1 MIIKPIR
8 SEADYDASLERM
20 ELLMDAEPGTP
31 EGDELDLLATLIDRY
46 EEQQFPIAA
55 PTPLAAI
62 RFRMEQQGLSV
73 RDLEPFIGSRARVSE
88 VLSGVRSLSIDM
100 IRALNQHLGIP
111 ADVLIRPEPMR
122 VGAPGRR
129 PSATVLNRLRGWGLL
144 GASESFEAFFER
156 ACAPTPGL
164 IRLRKSRTDRTN
176 AKTDSAAQEA
186 WCAAVS
192 LLAAEIPV
200 ADRAMAR
207 PLDDALLTTLGAL
220 SRSRTGPAKVAEI
233 LAEYGVVFVVTP
245 HLPGTYLDGAAMR
258 RADGVPVIALTVR
271 HDRIDNFWFTLLH
284 ECVHVMR
291 HLEADAMIIDDLEVS
306 TVDAEEL
313 EADAVAEEALIPAM
327 LWDRFLKIGKPSV
340 ADVIELARAADVH
353 PAIVAGRWQ
362 NLTQDFRTFSRLLGR
377 KTVRPQF
384 EIFATERR

>member
-1 MIIKPIR
+1 MIVKPIR
-8 SEADYDASLERM
+8 SEADYDVSLARM

-46 EEQQFPIAA
+46 EEQQFPIEA

-122 VGAPGRR
+122 AGAPGRK
-129 PSATVLNRLRGWGLL
+129 PSVTVLNRLRGWGLL

-156 ACAPTPGL
+156 ACAPTPAL
-164 IRLRKSRTDRTN
+164 VRLRKSRTERTN
-176 AKTDSAAQEA
+176 AKTDPVAQEA
-186 WCAAVS
+186 WCAAAS
-192 LLAAEIPV
+192 LLAAEASV
-200 ADRAMAR
+200 ADRAVAR
-207 PLDDALLTTLGAL
+207 PLDDTLLKTLSAL
-220 SRSRTGPAKVAEI
+220 SRSRTGPANVAET

-245 HLPGTYLDGAAMR
+245 HFPGTYLDGAAMR
-258 RADGVPVIALTVR
+258 RADGVPVIALTIR

-284 ECVHVMR
+284 ECVHVIR
-291 HLEADAMIIDDLEVS
+291 HLESDALIVDDLEVS

-313 EADAVAEEALIPAM
+313 EADALAQDALIPAA
-327 LWDRFLKIGKPSV
+327 LWDEFLAIGTPSV
-340 ADVIELARAADVH
+340 ADVIELARVADVH
-353 PAIVAGRWQ
+353 PAIVVGRWQ

-377 KTVRPQF
+377 RTVRSQF
-384 EIFATERR
+384 EIFAIEKR

>member
-1 MIIKPIR
+1 MIVKPIR
-8 SEADYDASLERM
+8 SEADYDASLARL
-20 ELLMDAEPGTP
+20 ELLMHAAPGTP

-100 IRALNQHLGIP
+100 IRALHQHLGIP
-111 ADVLIRPEPMR
+111 ADVLIRPEPLR
-122 VGAPGRR
+122 SGAPGRK
-129 PSATVLNRLRGWGLL
+129 PSVKVLTKLRSWGLL

-156 ACAPTPGL
+156 ACAPTPSL
-164 IRLRKSRTDRTN
+164 VRLRKSRTVRTN
-176 AKTDSAAQEA
+176 AKTDPAAQDA

-192 LLAAEIPV
+192 LLAAEVSV
-200 ADRAMAR
+200 AEGALAR
-207 PLDDALLTTLGAL
+207 PLDDALLTSLGAL
-220 SRSRTGPAKVAEI
+220 SRSRQGPSKVAET
-233 LAEYGVVFVVTP
+233 LAQHGVAFVVTP

-258 RADGVPVIALTVR
+258 RADGVPVIALTIR

-291 HLEADAMIIDDLEVS
+291 HLEPDVLIIDDLEVS
-306 TVDAEEL
+306 TVDADEL
-313 EADAVAEEALIPAM
+313 EADALAEEALIPAV
-327 LWDRFLKIGKPSV
+327 LWDPFLERGTPSV
-340 ADVIELARAADVH
+340 ADVIELAREADVH

-362 NLTQDFRTFSRLLGR
+362 NLTGDFRTFSRLLGR